1 MIFLARNF
9 IVFRVRAH
17 VRVYVCACTGMCA
30 RTPGGLEGGKE
41 NRKLVS
47 YRKAI
52 EKLLSGKGGALR
64 EWHGVAR
71 GLALFVVWG

>member
-1 MIFLARNF
+1 MARNLDNFWMIFLARNF
-9 IVFRVRAH
+9 IVSRVRAH

-41 NRKLVS
+41 NRRLVS

-52 EKLLSGKGGALR
+52 DNVLSGKGGPLR
-64 EWHGVAR
+64 ECMV
-71 GLALFVVWG
+71 